1 MNFKQKAEQLEKF
14 LEEEFKKQLPI
25 VVLADKSIIYKNYKI
40 KQNKHGVWLLRYLGT
55 GDIINSFRTKTCA
68 LLAAKFYEKNNFV
81 KYNAVLLLDSQY
93 WSNFVDTSFF
103 KSRLEKTNDYEKLD
117 LFRARF
123 DLANARAKHY
133 KNEISMMFKSQF

>member
-14 LEEEFKKQLPI
+14 LEEEFKKQLPV
-25 VVLADKSIIYKNYKI
+25 VVLADGSLIYKRYKI
-40 KQNKHGVWLLRYLGT
+40 KQTKQGIWQLRYLGT
-55 GDIINSFRTKTCA
+55 GDIINTFRAKTCA
-68 LLAAKFYEKNNFV
+68 LLAAKFYDKNDFV
-81 KYNAVLLLDSQY
+81 KYNAIIILDSQY

-103 KSRLEKTNDYEKLD
+103 KVKLEKTNDCEKLD

-133 KNEISMMFKSQF
+133 KQEISTMFKTQF